1 MKRLLIAAAVAAVLP
16 VAAQETYTVDAGH
29 TVPQF
34 EVKHLGMST
43 QRGLFTKASGKIT
56 IDRAGKK
63 GTADI
68 TIDMASV
75 STSVP
80 KLNDHLKADDFFG
93 AEKFP
98 TATFKGS
105 DFKFDGDKLVS
116 VGGNL
121 TLKGVTKPV
130 TLAVSAFNC
139 GNHPMNKKP
148 MCGADASVTIKRSDF
163 GVSYGIP
170 AISDDVKLS
179 IPVEAFKD

>member
-1 MKRLLIAAAVAAVLP
+1 MSLVHLAGICERMHGLVLP
-16 VAAQETYTVDAGH
+16 DPLQGGH
-29 TVPQF
+29 IVLERGEVP
-34 EVKHLGMST
+34 G
-43 QRGLFTKASGKIT
+43 
-56 IDRAGKK
+56 
-63 GTADI
+63 
-68 TIDMASV
+68 
-75 STSVP
+75 
-80 KLNDHLKADDFFG
+80 ADDFFG

-139 GNHPMNKKP
+139 GNHPMNKKA
-148 MCGADASVTIKRSDF
+148 MCGADASVTIKRTDF
-163 GVSYGIP
+163 GINYGVP
-170 AISDDVKLS
+170 ALGDDVKLS

>member
-1 MKRLLIAAAVAAVLP
+1 MKRLLIAAALAAALP

-29 TVPQF
+29 TVPAF

-56 IDRAGKK
+56 IDRTARK
-63 GTADI
+63 GNADI
-68 TIDMASV
+68 TIDMTSV

-80 KLNDHLKADDFFG
+80 KLNDHLKSDDFFG

-121 TLKGVTKPV
+121 TMKGVTKPV

-139 GNHPMNKKP
+139 GNHPMLKKP
-148 MCGADASVTIKRSDF
+148 MCGADASVTIKRSDW
-163 GVSYGIP
+163 GMKYALP
-170 AISDDVKLS
+170 ALADEMTLRIN
-179 IPVEAFKD
+179 VEALKD